1 MKVIVFDIGGTLMEY
16 IGMPLSWVDYYQ
28 QGFEHINRHYACGV
42 SAADIQKSVELLT
55 QFNPRINPREQEL
68 APEYIF
74 GKCIEHWSSKPLST
88 ELASAFY
95 NGLSLRAEIFPDT
108 IPALQKL
115 KEMGYAVA
123 ALTDLPTAMP
133 DELFKKDIAPLLE
146 HIDLYVSSQ
155 SCGFRKPHN
164 AGLRT
169 IAEHFCVP
177 VHGIIY
183 VGDEEKDRETAL
195 NTGCGFIKIDRR
207 HSTLHGISL
216 LSEIIGCLSR

>member
-16 IGMPLSWVDYYQ
+16 TGMPLSWVDYYK
-28 QGFEHINRHYACGV
+28 QGFEYINLHYDCGV
-42 SAADIQKSVELLT
+42 SDADIQKSIEILT
-55 QFNPRINPREQEL
+55 RFNPRINPRENEL

-74 GKCIEHWSSKPLST
+74 GKCTEHWSSKPST
-88 ELASAFY
+88 TEMALAFY
-95 NGLSLRAEIFPDT
+95 NGLSLRAEIYPDT

-115 KEMGYAVA
+115 KRMGYAVG

-177 VHGIIY
+177 MQELIY
-183 VGDEEKDRETAL
+183 IGDEDKDRETAL
-195 NTGCGFIKIDRR
+195 NAGCGFIKIDRR
-207 HSTLHGISL
+207 HSGPHGVSS
-216 LSEIIGCLSR
+216 LSEIICDPDK